1 MIYGRS
7 IYQSIGGKMQP
18 LLYFGNNSLLVFNLE
33 FLKISNFDT
42 KIKIYT
48 NFIIHKFLFSF
59 VPEPFDTEYVPEY
72 KNKYLDIKIIDD
84 LGFLE
89 ISGLSKKYN
98 WVRKEF
104 EAQNTYKLIPYNTQD
119 SLYWK
124 QGIQISIK

>member
-1 MIYGRS
+1 MGYRLIK
-7 IYQSIGGKMQP
+7 ILEVKMK
-18 LLYFGNNSLLVFNLE
+18 YATMTFGPMSTIIFNDVFLQANSGLVGV
-33 FLKISNFDT
+33 
-42 KIKIYT
+42 KIYT
-48 NFIIHKFLFSF
+48 NFITRKFLFSF
-59 VPEPFDTEYVPEY
+59 ASQDLDTEYIPEY
-72 KNKYLDIKIIDD
+72 KNTCREIKIVNNI
-84 LGFLE
+84 GFLE

>member
-84 LGFLE
+84 LGF
-89 ISGLSKKYN
+89 SKLAQVAFEHYWSVSKPINEYLKIY
-98 WVRKEF
+98 RRDKEV
-104 EAQNTYKLIPYNTQD
+104 T
-119 SLYWK
+119 
-124 QGIQISIK
+124 